1 MELTCRC
8 PHCQSSQSIDPT
20 KIENGVVCASC
31 EGDIPLTPSESIRNQ
46 NLVDACPW
54 CGESV
59 FYVQRDFN
67 QKLGLGIVVLFALI
81 GLVFVWL
88 GRPLYFYLSL
98 AAGALIDLL
107 LYLMLPEVTICYACK
122 IAFRSVEK
130 NPDHKPFD
138 LHIADIYDNR
148 SKG

>member
-1 MELTCRC
+1 MEIAFRC
-8 PHCQSSQSIDPT
+8 PHCQVSHNIDPVG
-20 KIENGVVCASC
+20 IESGVVCPPCGAKISF
-31 EGDIPLTPSESIRNQ
+31 TPSQSIRNQ
-46 NLVDACPW
+46 NLVDACPR
-54 CGESV
+54 CGQSV

-67 QKLGLGIVVLFALI
+67 QKLGLGIVILFALI
-81 GLVFVWL
+81 GLVFVWA

-107 LYLMLPEVTICYACK
+107 LYLILPEVTICYACK
-122 IAFRSVEK
+122 TGFRSPKK
-130 NPDHKPFD
+130 NPDHKAFD